1 MHHRDQRTSHF
12 HSPHD
17 ALRFDRVVRFS
28 DLELVLAWRT
38 DGVGDERFLGVWE
51 GDVERGVAV
60 ALVVEGFAFE
70 D

>member
-1 MHHRDQRTSHF
+1 
-12 HSPHD
+12 
-17 ALRFDRVVRFS
+17 
-28 DLELVLAWRT
+28 
-38 DGVGDERFLGVWE
+38 VGDERFLGVWE